1 MQELVLHALFQG
13 TQGSSSILC
22 GKTRGTAKVMST
34 EVDDNAHRA
43 VYMGFQN
50 KYEDLND
57 LRS

>member
-1 MQELVLHALFQG
+1 MQELVIHALFQG

-22 GKTRGTAKVMST
+22 GKTGETAKVMSA
-34 EVDDNAHRA
+34 EVDDNAHRV

-50 KYEDLND
+50 KYEDLYD

>member
-1 MQELVLHALFQG
+1 MQELVLHPLFQG

-22 GKTRGTAKVMST
+22 GKTRETAKVMSA
-34 EVDDNAHRA
+34 EVDDNAYRP

-50 KYEDLND
+50 KYEDLYD